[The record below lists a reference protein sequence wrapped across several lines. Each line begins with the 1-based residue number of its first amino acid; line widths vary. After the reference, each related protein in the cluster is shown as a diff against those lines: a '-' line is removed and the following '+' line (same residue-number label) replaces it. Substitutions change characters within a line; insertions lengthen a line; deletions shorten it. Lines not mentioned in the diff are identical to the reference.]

1 METRKI
7 ISTLFISILVAA
19 IFVAPGR
26 TQADENAAKSI
37 LKSMSDYIG
46 SQKTIEFTFDSGIEI
61 ITPQLEKIQFTN
73 SGEARVNRPNKL
85 WANRIGGH
93 ADVTMFYDGET
104 VSVYGKHINGYFQA
118 DAPASIDELVHALRE
133 GHGVSLPGADLLL
146 SDSYT
151 VLSERVM
158 EAKYIGRSIIGGK
171 QCDHLAFRN
180 FDTDW
185 QIWVEVGEKPIPR
198 RMVITSKTMN
208 SAPQYTVDIRNWKT
222 STATTDESF
231 VFSPPAG
238 AKKLSDEELIELDE
252 LPPGLPEGG
261 KQ

>member
-1 METRKI
+1 METRKSL
-7 ISTLFISILVAA
+7 STLFISIFIGA
-19 IFVAPGR
+19 IFITPKISH
-26 TQADENAAKSI
+26 ADENAAKSI

-61 ITPQLEKIQFTN
+61 ITPELEKIQFTN
-73 SGEARVNRPNKL
+73 SGEAKVNRPNKL
-85 WANRIGGH
+85 WAHRIGGY
-93 ADVTMFYDGET
+93 ADVTMFYDGKT
-104 VSVYGKHINGYFQA
+104 VSVYGVHINGYFQT
-118 DAPASIDELVHALRE
+118 DAPASIDELIHSLRE

-158 EAKYIGRSIIGGK
+158 EAKHIGRSIIGGK
-171 QCDHLAFRN
+171 QCEHLAFRN

-185 QIWVEVGEKPIPR
+185 QIWVEAGEKPIPR

-208 SAPQYTVDIRNWKT
+208 SAPQYTVDIRNWRT
-222 STATTDESF
+222 STATTDDSF
-231 VFSPPAG
+231 VFIPPAG
-238 AKKLSDEELIELDE
+238 AKKLNEEELIELDE

>member
-1 METRKI
+1 METKKI
-7 ISTLFISILVAA
+7 LSILFISIFIAA
-19 IFVAPGR
+19 VFVVPEKA
-26 TQADENAAKSI
+26 QADENAAKSI
-37 LKSMSDYIG
+37 LKTMSDYIG

-61 ITPQLEKIQFTN
+61 ITPELEKIQFTN
-73 SGEARVNRPNKL
+73 SGEVKVQRPNKL
-85 WANRIGGH
+85 WAHRIGGY
-93 ADVTMFYDGET
+93 ADVTMFYNGKT
-104 VSVYGKHINGYFQA
+104 VSVYGKHINGYFQTE
-118 DAPASIDELVHALRE
+118 APATIDALVYELRE
-133 GHGVSLPGADLLL
+133 GHSVALPGADLLL

-171 QCDHLAFRN
+171 ECDHLAFRN

-222 STATTDESF
+222 NISITDKRF
-231 VFSPPAG
+231 VFAPPAG
-238 AKKLSDEELIELDE
+238 AKKLNEEELIELDE

-261 KQ
+261 TQ